1 MGLRTETTINA
12 PSDAVWEV
20 LTDYQKW
27 PAWNTFLAVDHA
39 KGPLTV
45 GETINASF
53 QPPGHKAT
61 KMNPKARVLA
71 LQRKGFVSEHVCR
84 CRQSLSNSNAVG
96 ISFPNIYCVF
106 STLPQIV
113 EYNHGSRFSWRGR
126 VLNNDLLFVG
136 EHYFELKPLG
146 PKQTQLLHG
155 EQHRSQVTGMH
166 GCCAWR

>member
-27 PAWNTFLAVDHA
+27 PAWNSFLAVDHA

-61 KMNPKARVLA
+61 KMNPK
-71 LQRKGFVSEHVCR
+71 
-84 CRQSLSNSNAVG
+84 
-96 ISFPNIYCVF
+96 
-106 STLPQIV
+106 IV
-113 EYNHGSRFSWRGR
+113 EYSHGSRFSWRGR
-126 VLNNDLLFVG
+126 VLNNDFLFVG
-136 EHYFELKPLG
+136 EHYFEVKPLG
-146 PKQTQLLHG
+146 AKQTQLLHG
-155 EQHRSQVTGMH
+155 EDFKGLLVPLLGGLLRDTEKGFHAFNEGLKRAAEERAATK
-166 GCCAWR
+166 